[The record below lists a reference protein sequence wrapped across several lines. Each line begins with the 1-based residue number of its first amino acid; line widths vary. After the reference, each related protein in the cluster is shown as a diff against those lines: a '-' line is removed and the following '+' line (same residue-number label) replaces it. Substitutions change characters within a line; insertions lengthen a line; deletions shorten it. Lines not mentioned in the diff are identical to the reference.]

1 MMSDLCNAAVG
12 CELIG
17 NRPRLNA
24 VEGQVDRADIAVDRD
39 SVAEAVRRANTARRG
54 DIGVIPDLRIYAADG
69 DVKPLDKLVIAYHI
83 SKGRRFCPLGAAPH
97 DIADERI
104 LLIDDEALVARMQAR
119 LLESLGYTV
128 TDETDPLQALKL
140 FASTPES
147 YDLIITDM
155 TMPKMNGAS
164 LTGEILKI
172 RPDIPVVLCT
182 GFSELVNEAK
192 ARSLGVK
199 AFAMKPLIRKSI
211 AEIVRKAL
219 AC

>member
-1 MMSDLCNAAVG
+1 M
-12 CELIG
+12 
-17 NRPRLNA
+17 
-24 VEGQVDRADIAVDRD
+24 
-39 SVAEAVRRANTARRG
+39 
-54 DIGVIPDLRIYAADG
+54 
-69 DVKPLDKLVIAYHI
+69 H
-83 SKGRRFCPLGAAPH
+83 
-97 DIADERI
+97 
-104 LLIDDEALVARMQAR
+104 AR

-128 TDETDPLQALKL
+128 REESDSLQALKL

-172 RPDIPVVLCT
+172 RPDIPIVLCT